1 MNNNYRLT
9 TEQFEAIQNQ
19 IQPKIEDGVIQSID
33 ARRLHQWLGIGKDFS
48 TWIKDQIARA
58 GLVEHEDYEVFTR
71 IGENPFGGRPT
82 KEYALSPDAAKEI
95 AMMCSSEKGKLMRS
109 YFIDCEKRLRGIPH
123 DYETALE
130 HLLLSVKEQNRLK
143 LENQRQ
149 QMIIEEKTEDV
160 IFLKGNL
167 ANREYEKLLT
177 ATELSRQLSA
187 NIEWS
192 TIEGNRRF
200 NWNPSSHDIMDY
212 LRDRQFIF
220 KNGRQV
226 QQKCIDKYGDVLIAE
241 QGDWT
246 TTFKFNINSEGFV
259 SFVKDMKK
267 YMLENKIGLKK
278 SGYLP
283 GLEF

>member
-1 MNNNYRLT
+1 MNNNYRLS
-9 TEQFEAIQNQ
+9 TEQFNIIQNQ
-19 IQPKIEDGVIQSID
+19 IQPKIEDGLIQSVD

-48 TWIKDQIARA
+48 TWIKEQIARA

-71 IGENPFGGRPT
+71 SGENLFGGRPAKDYVLT
-82 KEYALSPDAAKEI
+82 PDAAKEI
-95 AMMCSSEKGKLMRS
+95 AMMSSSDKGKLIRNF
-109 YFIDCEKRLRGIPH
+109 FIDCEKRLNKPEITINSPR
-123 DYETALE
+123 AL
-130 HLLLSVKEQNRLK
+130 LF
-143 LENQRQ
+143 LEMARQAEEIERQ
-149 QMIIEEKTEDV
+149 QIVIEEKTEDV

-167 ANREYEKLLT
+167 ANREYHKLLT

-192 TIEGNRRF
+192 TIEGDRRF

-212 LRDRQFIF
+212 LRDRQFVF

-226 QQKCIDKYGDVLIAE
+226 QQKCLDKYGDVLIAE
-241 QGDWT
+241 TCDWT